1 MVVHVKYQGV
11 TVEGKPPPR
20 KRCFISNFPIA
31 ATPTLLASTAES
43 KRVDVVEVI
52 ARTAPKSE
60 VKISGWILW
69 AILWA
74 ILWSKRENKNNV
86 TDVADVAA
94 RGVFKEKLRGT

>member
-43 KRVDVVEVI
+43 KRVDVVEVTYG
-52 ARTAPKSE
+52 RSE
-60 VKISGWILW
+60 KTKTTLQTSQMSQPG
-69 AILWA
+69 AY
-74 ILWSKRENKNNV
+74 
-86 TDVADVAA
+86 
-94 RGVFKEKLRGT
+94 LRRS